1 MLLSWHRC
9 AQYAMFFGYSGGRG
23 RPLSRG
29 TPRGRRKASGGGR
42 FGKRVKTRWIRGP
55 GAPKRV
61 KNAYERCTPHGAVG
75 QTVLPTASGVS
86 PPGSRGAVSRGL
98 RPSWPSPAGSV
109 AGSAHRAVEA
119 KFRPAALGGVRAAR
133 VPFRGS
139 VLLHSYVFYRAT
151 HCGSGAQNPRFSQ
164 LSKPVYAADSPVASR
179 CRHPAVRPIQVGEN
193 LFFFGA
199 PRIPCPCGSGAR
211 TIGHRWSKPSGQTC
225 VSRKRRRVFCMHLAH
240 RPCVTSIRKYAR
252 LARKGRQELHHQAP
266 LCLLHCFVI

>member
-1 MLLSWHRC
+1 MRLSWHRC

-29 TPRGRRKASGGGR
+29 TTRGRRKASGGGR

-119 KFRPAALGGVRAAR
+119 KFRPTALGGVRAAR

-139 VLLHSYVFYRAT
+139 VLVYSYVFYRAT
-151 HCGSGAQNPRFSQ
+151 RCGSGAQTKGFRTP
-164 LSKPVYAADSPVASR
+164 PPDM
-179 CRHPAVRPIQVGEN
+179 
-193 LFFFGA
+193 A
-199 PRIPCPCGSGAR
+199 PGSSGGDFESGAAVGR
-211 TIGHRWSKPSGQTC
+211 RPGFVKTTIKMYVEIVDFAS
-225 VSRKRRRVFCMHLAH
+225 
-240 RPCVTSIRKYAR
+240 
-252 LARKGRQELHHQAP
+252 
-266 LCLLHCFVI
+266 